1 MALTGQTLPPG
12 QNMVN
17 TSPPPIVRFLK
28 AEPKALG
35 TVQIMIGLITLLF
48 GIVLASDFSVALAS
62 VLTGNLYWA
71 SIVYII
77 AGSLS
82 VAAETK
88 LHPCVVQ
95 GSLGMNVV
103 SAVFSAVGIGV
114 LITDFFLY
122 HNCYTSECYSFQ
134 ARTKAISGVLLVFA
148 VLQFII
154 SISISVFACK
164 ATCCSETMVP
174 FVTYGN
180 QTVTGNPQVPVA
192 TFANQAVRGNA
203 QNLVYIPQ
211 AQVNM
216 NNPVQQNH
224 PVQQNIHDWPG
235 R

>member
-1 MALTGQTLPPG
+1 MAPTGQTLPPG
-12 QNMVN
+12 HNMAN
-17 TSPPPIVRFLK
+17 TSPPPIVWFLK

-48 GIVLASDFSVALAS
+48 GIVLGSDFSFVLAS
-62 VLTGNLYWA
+62 VVTGNLYWA

-88 LHPCVVQ
+88 LHPCLVR

-103 SAVFSAVGIGV
+103 SAVFSAVGMGV

-122 HNCYTSECYSFQ
+122 YDCYSNEVCYRFQ
-134 ARTKAISGVLLVFA
+134 ARSKAISGVLLVFA

-174 FVTYGN
+174 FVTYAN
-180 QTVTGNPQVPVA
+180 HTVTGNPQNV
-192 TFANQAVRGNA
+192 
-203 QNLVYIPQ
+203 VYIPQ

-216 NNPVQQNH
+216 NNPVQQNIPVQQNN
-224 PVQQNIHDWPG
+224 PVQQNIYDWPG